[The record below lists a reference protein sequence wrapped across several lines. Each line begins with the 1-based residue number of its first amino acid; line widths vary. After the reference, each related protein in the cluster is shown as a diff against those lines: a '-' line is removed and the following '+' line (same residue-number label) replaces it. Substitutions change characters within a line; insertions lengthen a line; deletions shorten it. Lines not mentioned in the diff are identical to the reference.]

1 MRKIETALAR
11 FRLAVQGDRAGSG
24 GPLGIDMFAYKVSG
38 APMKTLI
45 LWTVGLVLL
54 AFSLPVQAQGRGGV
68 MMKALDAD
76 GDGKLSAKEI
86 ANAVTALRYLDDDGD
101 GVLSKRELGFRS
113 RFGGMGDYGDFGNW
127 GGRGRRG
134 GRGSK
139 AGEGKLLKPA
149 EVEFKDGTDTIH
161 DRKTFKALT
170 YKQGMVMPH
179 LKGREFVKF
188 QIEDAKTDN
197 PKLYFINTETHPTHI
212 GFMRKI
218 GKGRAFGGMRGAL
231 VHHPFLMAPNGNPGL
246 YTFEFELED
255 TFEFERMKFAYD
267 LLVAHSPLLKGRLAY
282 HPLGRA
288 MGLYTK
294 EKAQYKAA
302 ALPVFSRRIS
312 MGTSVICPSTWRSPS
327 AACA

>member
-1 MRKIETALAR
+1 
-11 FRLAVQGDRAGSG
+11 
-24 GPLGIDMFAYKVSG
+24 
-38 APMKTLI
+38 MKTLI
-45 LWTVGLVLL
+45 LWTVGLALL

-113 RFGGMGDYGDFGNW
+113 RFGGMGDMGDYGDFGNW

-170 YKQGMVMPH
+170 YKQVSEK
-179 LKGREFVKF
+179 LFETAQVVK
-188 QIEDAKTDN
+188 A
-197 PKLYFINTETHPTHI
+197 FIHDRQCNYCVYQVGIYIDVGH
-212 GFMRKI
+212 
-218 GKGRAFGGMRGAL
+218 
-231 VHHPFLMAPNGNPGL
+231 N
-246 YTFEFELED
+246 
-255 TFEFERMKFAYD
+255 
-267 LLVAHSPLLKGRLAY
+267 
-282 HPLGRA
+282 
-288 MGLYTK
+288 
-294 EKAQYKAA
+294 AQ
-302 ALPVFSRRIS
+302 
-312 MGTSVICPSTWRSPS
+312 
-327 AACA
+327 